1 MKAIWHD
8 LECGRYTEDLPVWHG
23 LAERSGGPVLDV
35 GAGTGRTALE
45 LARAGYSVTAIDL
58 DDELLEQLR
67 RRAQGLDVHTTVV
80 ADARSFWLGERF
92 GLCIMPM
99 QTIQLL
105 GGAQQRA
112 GFLECAREHLE
123 SRGALALALT
133 DELELFDVSDGAV
146 GPLPD
151 VQELDGAV
159 YSSQP
164 IAVRADGDGF
174 VLERRRGDG
183 HHRRSADDRARPDP
197 PRPARRRRHAGAR
210 GRRGRSAA
218 PAGRVPVPPTRDYV
232 GSTVVMLRA

>member
-1 MKAIWHD
+1 VKAIWHD

-67 RRAQGLDVHTTVV
+67 ERAQGLDVTTVV

-123 SRGALALALT
+123 SWGALALALT

-174 VLERRRGDG
+174 VLERRRETVTTDG
-183 HHRRSADDRARPDP
+183 QLTTERDLIRLDRLDADTLEHEAV
-197 PRPARRRRHAGAR
+197 AAGLR
-210 GRRGRSAA
+210 
-218 PAGRVPVPPTRDYV
+218 PAGRVPVPPTPDYV
-232 GSTVVMLRA
+232 GSTVVVLRA